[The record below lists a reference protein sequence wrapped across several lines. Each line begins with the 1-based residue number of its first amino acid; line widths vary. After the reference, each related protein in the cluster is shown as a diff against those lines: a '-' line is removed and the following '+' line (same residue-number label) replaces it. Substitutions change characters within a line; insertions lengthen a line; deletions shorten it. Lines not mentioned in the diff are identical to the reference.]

1 MYNLFDHTLLFLTMA
16 LLNILKY
23 PDPRLH
29 TVAKPVAD
37 DEFDATLLKLI
48 EDMTETMYEADGVGL
63 AATQVNVHKRIFVLD
78 VSETRDD
85 LQVFINPVITPLEGI
100 CQSQEGCLSVPG
112 IYETVERAQKI
123 HVQAKDQYGKVFSLE
138 AEGLLSRCLQH
149 ETDHLNGKVFIE
161 KLSQL
166 KLNRIITKIK
176 KDNRKNL

>member
-1 MYNLFDHTLLFLTMA
+1 MA

-29 TVAKPVAD
+29 TVATPVAD
-37 DEFDATLLKLI
+37 NEFDATLLKLI
-48 EDMTETMYEADGVGL
+48 EDMRETMYEADGVGL
-63 AATQVNVHKRIFVLD
+63 AATQVNVHKRILVLD
-78 VSETRDD
+78 VSETRDN
-85 LQVFINPVITPLEGI
+85 LQVFINPVITLLEGL
-100 CQSQEGCLSVPG
+100 CESQEGCLSVPG

-123 HVQAKDQYGKVFSLE
+123 RVQAQDQYGKEFSLE

-166 KLNRIITKIK
+166 KLNRIINKIK
-176 KDNRKNL
+176 KNNRKSL

>member
-1 MYNLFDHTLLFLTMA
+1 MA

-29 TVAKPVAD
+29 TVATPLAD
-37 DEFDATLLKLI
+37 NEFDASLLKFVN
-48 EDMTETMYEADGVGL
+48 DMIETMYEADGVGL
-63 AATQVNVHKRIFVLD
+63 AATQVNVHKRILVLD

-85 LQVFINPVITPLEGI
+85 LRVFINPVITPLEGV

-112 IYETVERAQKI
+112 VYETVERAQKI
-123 HVQAKDQYGKVFSLE
+123 HVSARDQYGKEFSLE

-161 KLSQL
+161 RLSQL

-176 KDNRKNL
+176 KNNRKTL